1 MSRHAAECL
10 PGRDAAPAPPTTPM
24 PSPTAEA
31 VGEGAGSGGALR
43 RLPVAV
49 LVERAQAGSVTCFA
63 EIVRRF
69 ESRLFNF
76 LLRRTGSAA
85 DAEDLTQETFVRA
98 YERIDRYDPRWQI
111 STWLFV
117 IARRGAVTHLRKRRR
132 DHAAR
137 RSGRLVTARDH
148 GDPGTSADDR
158 ESGRLLWEIADRV
171 LGNTQRTALWLRYAE
186 DLSIGQIAAV
196 LGKTPIAVRV
206 ALCRAR
212 RTLAAYDEGSDI
224 PAGANSRRRA
234 AKPGRAPVN
243 EHLTGDALC

>member
-1 MSRHAAECL
+1 MGGGGAE
-10 PGRDAAPAPPTTPM
+10 
-24 PSPTAEA
+24 
-31 VGEGAGSGGALR
+31 GALR

-49 LVERAQAGSVTCFA
+49 LVERAQAGSLTCFA

-117 IARRGAVTHLRKRRR
+117 IARRGAVTHLRRRKR

-137 RSGRLVTARDH
+137 RSGRLVSARDH
-148 GDPGTSADDR
+148 GDPRASADDR
-158 ESGRLLWEIADRV
+158 DRGRLLWEIADR
-171 LGNTQRTALWLRYAE
+171 
-186 DLSIGQIAAV
+186 V

-212 RTLAAYDEGSDI
+212 RTLAAYDEGADV
-224 PAGANSRRRA
+224 PAAANSRRRA

>member
-10 PGRDAAPAPPTTPM
+10 PGRDAAPTPPM

-137 RSGRLVTARDH
+137 RSRRLVTARDH

-212 RTLAAYDEGSDI
+212 RTLAAYDEGSDV
-224 PAGANSRRRA
+224 PAVANSQRRA

>member
-1 MSRHAAECL
+1 MGGGGA
-10 PGRDAAPAPPTTPM
+10 
-24 PSPTAEA
+24 
-31 VGEGAGSGGALR
+31 EGAWGAVR

-49 LVERAQAGSVTCFA
+49 LVERAQAGSLTCFA

-117 IARRGAVTHLRKRRR
+117 IARRGAVTHLRKRNR

-158 ESGRLLWEIADRV
+158 ERGRLLWEIADRV
-171 LGNTQRTALWLRYAE
+171 LGTTQRTALWLRYAE
-186 DLSIGQIAAV
+186 ELSIGQIAAV

-212 RTLAAYDEGSDI
+212 RTLAAYDEGSDV
-224 PAGANSRRRA
+224 PAAANSRRRA
-234 AKPGRAPVN
+234 AKTGRAPVS